1 MDLIKVPLIGE
12 PTAEILRAH
21 GIGNAEQLATLSVD
35 NPLSEIVSNFS
46 LIVNYAKAIDR
57 KEIINKE
64 DIRSAFDTIESE
76 NIYFF
81 DAEYNSTYSKTR
93 SYSVFIIGWM
103 DMDSKIHQ
111 LFLEDPEDE
120 VKILKSFS
128 EWVKKEAPVLIAYGS
143 NSADVKELGKR
154 LTRYKMSFTHIENSF
169 FDIYANVVFTQNVKK
184 QKYFLPI
191 VKSGLKPIG
200 LKKVSECLGYRP
212 SDLKISNGKNAPL
225 EYERY
230 LRGKHKKASKKIKKE
245 LLRYNQE
252 DLKRT
257 KFIYD
262 ILKKKSL

>member
-1 MDLIKVPLIGE
+1 MDLKKVPLIGE
-12 PTAEILRAH
+12 PTAKILKEH
-21 GIGNAEQLATLSVD
+21 GIGNAEQLATLSID
-35 NPLSEIVSNFS
+35 KPLSKIVSNFS
-46 LIVNYAKAIDR
+46 LIVNYAKAIVR
-57 KEIINKE
+57 KELTINE

-93 SYSVFIIGWM
+93 PYSVFIIGWM

-120 VKILKSFS
+120 AKILKSFS
-128 EWVKKEAPVLIAYGS
+128 EWVKKESPVLIAYGS
-143 NSADVKELGKR
+143 NSADVKELDKR
-154 LTRYKMSFTHIENSF
+154 FSRYKMSFKHIENSF

-200 LKKVSECLGYRP
+200 LKKVSECIGYRP
-212 SDLKISNGKNAPL
+212 SDLKISNGRDAPL

-230 LRGKHKKASKKIKKE
+230 LREEHKKTKKKIKKE
-245 LLRYNQE
+245 LLKYNQE

-262 ILKKKSL
+262 ILKKRLL